1 MNIAIFGGSFDP
13 FHIGHEKIIDLCL
26 QILPI
31 EKLFIVP
38 TFLNPFKN
46 KSYFDANTRLELIQ
60 DLYKNNKNIQIIDY
74 EVKQNKKIPT
84 YETIQ
89 FLKKQYNIEKIFLII
104 GADNL
109 KDVHLWYNFKNL
121 KELVQFVVI
130 SRDGIKLQNQY
141 IKPIYIELNENISS
155 TSLRETR
162 ELKYIPKKIQHKV
175 KKLWKIE

>member
-26 QILPI
+26 QTLPI

-74 EVKQNKKIPT
+74 EVNKNKKIPT
-84 YETIQ
+84 YETVL

-130 SRDGIKLQNQY
+130 SRDDIKLENDY
-141 IKPIYIELNENISS
+141 IDPIYIKLNENISS

-162 ELKYIPKKIQHKV
+162 ELKYIPKKIQNKV